1 MIITIANILLQ
12 VIGLTNFLFLKN
24 SSLRANPSD
33 IRSIPKISKFEGSDS
48 KYTEYFETQ
57 DFIRFCFLLFKICFF
72 SFLIFLTYIS
82 QPLFILDIFNI
93 HLHSNL
99 VFKLEVTSMPEYLNI
114 LNGFHYEDI
123 MNGICISILIIFPLT
138 FLTFFSFVILLSFVI
153 VSSSATDLIW
163 CQIVLFKCFK
173 ITYHLLVII
182 YLVIIYYIIE
192 SLFLRVGLS
201 SYAEQT
207 QYIFKIYTFL
217 YSLFFILE
225 YYFWS
230 NTFFEKQKIS
240 KIYLKLKSPFFIRLE
255 FKNVPVYFYSR
266 YYHLVDSYET
276 CIDSYKTDPWYFRFL
291 RENNLPNKF
300 PNRTDIDFCYSDDFI
315 HYCEY
320 VNYIIKLNAPP
331 KTKLFSIF

>member
-57 DFIRFCFLLFKICFF
+57 DFIRFCFLLFKIFFF

-153 VSSSATDLIW
+153 VSSSATDLI
-163 CQIVLFKCFK
+163 
-173 ITYHLLVII
+173 
-182 YLVIIYYIIE
+182 
-192 SLFLRVGLS
+192 
-201 SYAEQT
+201 
-207 QYIFKIYTFL
+207 
-217 YSLFFILE
+217 
-225 YYFWS
+225 
-230 NTFFEKQKIS
+230 
-240 KIYLKLKSPFFIRLE
+240 
-255 FKNVPVYFYSR
+255 
-266 YYHLVDSYET
+266 
-276 CIDSYKTDPWYFRFL
+276 
-291 RENNLPNKF
+291 
-300 PNRTDIDFCYSDDFI
+300 
-315 HYCEY
+315 
-320 VNYIIKLNAPP
+320 
-331 KTKLFSIF
+331 